1 MSVQVRGTGYAFPST
16 ILSNKDLEQ
25 MVDTKDQWIVERTG
39 IKERRI
45 ADALTPTSTFC
56 IEAGLMALK
65 NAGITADQLD
75 LIIVATSTP
84 DMLLPSTAC
93 LVQAHLEAWN
103 AAAFDLEAGCTGF
116 VYALSVAEKFL
127 LSPAY
132 KTVLIIGAD
141 LCSKFVD
148 YTDRNTCILFGDGA
162 GAMVLGTASGDKGIL
177 SSYLGADGR
186 GAKMLYIPAGGS
198 ALPSSA
204 KTLES
209 KLHHIKMNGP
219 EVFRFASKII
229 VQIANKL
236 LEMASLTYQDVDL
249 FVPHQANLRI
259 IQTAM
264 KRMNIP
270 MGKTVINLDKF
281 GNTSAASIPVA
292 LSLAEEDGRLKS
304 GDLVLIIAFG
314 AGLTYGGALIR
325 WGSDLG

>member
-1 MSVQVRGTGYAFPST
+1 MRAQVKGTGYAFPST

-25 MVDTKDQWIVERTG
+25 LVDTNDEWIVERTG

-45 ADALTPTSTFC
+45 ADSNSPTSTFC
-56 IEAGLMALK
+56 VDAALMALE
-65 NAGITADQLD
+65 NSGIKAEQLD

-84 DMLLPSTAC
+84 DMLFPSTAC
-93 LVQAHLEAWN
+93 LVQARLEAWN

-116 VYALSVAEKFL
+116 VYGLSVAEKFL

-132 KTVLIIGAD
+132 NKILVIGAD
-141 LCSKFVD
+141 LLSKIVD
-148 YTDRNTCILFGDGA
+148 YTDRNTCVLFGDGA
-162 GAMVLGTASGDKGIL
+162 GAMVLETASGEKGIL

-186 GAKMLYIPAGGS
+186 GADLLYLPAGGT
-198 ALPSSA
+198 ALPSSMETVA
-204 KTLES
+204 G
-209 KLHHIKMNGP
+209 KLHYIKMNGT

-229 VQIANKL
+229 VETANKL
-236 LEMASLTYQDVDL
+236 LSMSGLTYQDIDL

-270 MGKTVINLDKF
+270 AEKTLISIDKF

-292 LSLAEEDGRLKS
+292 LSLAEADGRLKA

-325 WGSDLG
+325 WGSE